1 MMEISRK
8 TFGVEPKVKNR
19 SSLRP
24 YSDRYEHIA
33 YPQGAKIPEFD
44 KFSGDDSRSTLEHI
58 GQFIVQYRG
67 EVSSSDINKLRLFPL
82 SLLSAAIT

>member
-1 MMEISRK
+1 MEISRK
-8 TFGVEPKVKNR
+8 TFGEEPKVKNR
-19 SSLRP
+19 SSLRL

-33 YPQGAKIPEFD
+33 YPQGAKIPEFV

-82 SLLSAAIT
+82 SLLSAALT